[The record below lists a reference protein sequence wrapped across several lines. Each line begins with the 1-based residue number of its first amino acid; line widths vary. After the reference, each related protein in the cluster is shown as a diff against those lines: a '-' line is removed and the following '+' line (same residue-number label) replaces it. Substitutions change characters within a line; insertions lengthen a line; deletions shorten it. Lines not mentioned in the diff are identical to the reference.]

1 MLHLHYSRHLVRRQI
16 RHCSCR
22 SIFKVQH
29 SRCINWHLY
38 DEMVDQAVIPI
49 SESEDSPQQCRSF
62 CVPSV
67 ESTKPDILGIQI
79 CPSVSCP
86 CLHCGYTE
94 KSNSST
100 LYSVLCDVIWPYRS
114 SGLLPIYYCESET
127 RMVVAPQSSDHVR
140 SALYL
145 HVLCAAVD
153 IKTTINGREEAG
165 TPEGPTWI

>member
-1 MLHLHYSRHLVRRQI
+1 
-16 RHCSCR
+16 
-22 SIFKVQH
+22 
-29 SRCINWHLY
+29 
-38 DEMVDQAVIPI
+38 MVDQAVIPI